1 MATSGEPH
9 APLGHYLWPLF
20 NFKAHCDVADDRPCT
35 TAGGFQP
42 DFLFR
47 DYVTR
52 QINVLLWISLI
63 SITAL
68 LLRKLTGI
76 LRLWTQAKLMPGPPC
91 PSSFYGHSKLI
102 SGSNLTDLL
111 SKSHEEYG
119 PVVKLWLGP
128 TQLLVSIKEPELI
141 KEMLLKAGDRLPLTG
156 RAFHLAFGRS
166 SLFVSSL
173 NEVQE
178 RRELLATELNGK
190 MLERGNVM
198 PTKVVDF
205 VMERIQDLKVKGSLD
220 CKTVSDHLA
229 FTLLGATLFGDPFL
243 AWSKAT
249 VYEDLL
255 KMVAK
260 DACFWASY
268 IIIPFWKQGFWRYQ
282 YLCTRL
288 KSLTQDILQYC
299 KQNNKLFCQMD
310 QTPHDQTRNGGGEAS
325 SDASHSPNTLMP
337 DNLLLRVLDGHHN
350 AGEPCGTK
358 MSVMFHGYLTTAGL
372 IANIIARLAANP
384 ELQETIHS
392 EVLMARKDQQS
403 VEKMAFLLATV
414 YESSRLL
421 PAGPLLQRCSLKHD
435 LNLKTG
441 VTIPAGAI
449 LVVPL
454 QLVHMDESTWG
465 SDAGQFNPR
474 RLLSNA
480 EKKSDSVH
488 LTSFADKLVDVEQ
501 DSYVLNDPNKNAA
514 FLPFGSGTRACLGQ
528 KCVVLGVAASFA
540 SLLERYEIRLHQG
553 SENEPNPMMNN
564 RALQLLPSPK
574 IVFVKRG

>member
-9 APLGHYLWPLF
+9 APLGHYLWPSF
-20 NFKAHCDVADDRPCT
+20 NFNAYCDVADESTCT
-35 TAGGFQP
+35 TVGGFQP

-47 DYVTR
+47 DYVTS

-68 LLRKLTGI
+68 LLRK
-76 LRLWTQAKLMPGPPC
+76 
-91 PSSFYGHSKLI
+91 
-102 SGSNLTDLL
+102 LTDLL

-156 RAFHLAFGRS
+156 MIGTSTTGTSEIITSSEIPPLTTSSPSLGSRARAEKELELLTSG
-166 SLFVSSL
+166 
-173 NEVQE
+173 ETVQE
-178 RRELLATELNGK
+178 RRELLATELDGK

-229 FTLLGATLFGDPFL
+229 FTLLGATLFGDAFL

-288 KSLTQDILQYC
+288 KSMTQDILQYC

-310 QTPHDQTRNGGGEAS
+310 QTPHDQTRNGGEEAS

-392 EVLMARKDQQS
+392 DVLMARKDQQS

-421 PAGPLLQRCSLKHD
+421 PAGPLLQRCSLKH
-435 LNLKTG
+435 G

-454 QLVHMDESTWG
+454 QLVQMDESTWG

-488 LTSFADKLVDVEQ
+488 LTSFADKLVDVGQ
-501 DSYVLNDPNKNAA
+501 DSYVLNDPSKNAA
-514 FLPFGSGTRACLGQ
+514 FLPFGSGIRACLGQ
-528 KCVVLGVAASFA
+528 KCVVLGVAALFA